1 MGQRPRDAITPAPGY
16 HREVSALP
24 EHPPGQALPVTVPG
38 SRRPVILAT
47 FAVRIEPAAEWMAIE
62 SALEA
67 GVPLVVANL
76 MRLQSPTTMILLEEN
91 LEEVRRT
98 AARAKGWGVSTELL
112 MSMSGRRPT
121 KALLR
126 LAHERDA
133 GLVVFG
139 PDRRRTGC
147 RRYRRAART
156 VRDGLDCLVW
166 TAAD

>member
-1 MGQRPRDAITPAPGY
+1 MAP
-16 HREVSALP
+16 LQ
-24 EHPPGQALPVTVPG
+24 EHPPAQAPSITGPSL
-38 SRRPVILAT
+38 RRPVILAT

-76 MRLQSPTTMILLEEN
+76 MRLQSPTAMILLEED
-91 LEEVRRT
+91 LEAVRQT
-98 AARAKGWGVSTELL
+98 AARAKGWGISTELL
-112 MSMSGRRPT
+112 MSMSGRRPA

-166 TAAD
+166 TSAD

>member
-1 MGQRPRDAITPAPGY
+1 VPAPQE
-16 HREVSALP
+16 HRPTRAAS
-24 EHPPGQALPVTVPG
+24 VTGPA

-67 GVPLVVANL
+67 GVELIVANL
-76 MRLQSPTTMILLEEN
+76 MRLQSPTSMILLEED

-112 MSMSGRRPT
+112 MSMSGRRPA

-126 LAHERDA
+126 LARERDA

-156 VRDGLDCLVW
+156 VREGLDCLVW
-166 TAAD
+166 IADDD